1 MEIVGGAPWLKG
13 NRPGKLEPNQRLFLQ
28 WNWTRSRKY
37 GKGETMQI
45 KKEMKHAVAIGLFIE
60 SWTPLPVHPT
70 PPPPPPPPLLTSS
83 EYPFLQNY
91 KLTQT
96 PCYHLL
102 LHYWPAFTDTNISF
116 IYVLRKSYVYTVCN
130 HFLDFGFSFVNEIQ
144 SNPQTTV
151 LLFFI

>member
-60 SWTPLPVHPT
+60 SWNPLPVHPT
-70 PPPPPPPPLLTSS
+70 PPPPPPLLTSS